1 MTSGNT
7 GRKRPTISDV
17 ARRAGVSKGAVS
29 RALNTGTG
37 TSASTR
43 ERIRQAAIEL
53 GWSPSYAA
61 RALNGKSLGTI
72 GLVVRRS
79 PEILDF
85 DAFFPSFLS
94 GIESVLSHEE
104 HATVIRFVPDEPT
117 ETATYERL
125 FNDHFVDGF
134 LVTDLRT
141 DDGRPALLRRLGAP
155 AVVVGAPEGSSAF
168 PTITNDS
175 EEAIRGVVRRF
186 AEAGHRRVAHVQGD
200 PDMLHAH
207 QRRHHW
213 ERAVREFGMEPG
225 PVEELGGYTIA
236 GGAQATRRIIAR
248 SEGERPTAIFYGS
261 DLMAIG
267 GYSAL
272 RDAGLS
278 VPDDMAVA
286 GFDDIPL
293 ASFVTPPLTTVRNRH
308 RDLGRVGARLLLDM
322 LTGQEPPSSTVL
334 TGELCLRESSGTP
347 GQDL

>member
-1 MTSGNT
+1 MTSGST

-43 ERIRQAAIEL
+43 ERIRQAAVEL
-53 GWSPSYAA
+53 GWSPSYVA

-94 GIESVLSHEE
+94 GIESVLSGEE
-104 HATVIRFVPDEPT
+104 HATVIRFVPDERT

-155 AVVVGAPEGSSAF
+155 AVVVGAPEGSSDF

-175 EEAIRGVVRRF
+175 REAIRGLVRCF
-186 AEAGHRRVAHVQGD
+186 VEAGHQHIAHVQGD
-200 PDMLHAH
+200 PHMLHAL
-207 QRRHHW
+207 QRRRHW
-213 ERAVREFGMEPG
+213 EQAVREFGLEPG
-225 PVEELGGYTIA
+225 PVEENGGYTIA
-236 GGAQATRRIIAR
+236 GGAQATERIIAGR
-248 SEGERPTAIFYGS
+248 GGERPTAVFYGS

-267 GYSAL
+267 GYSVL
-272 RDAGLS
+272 REAGLS
-278 VPDDMAVA
+278 IPDDMAVA

-308 RDLGRVGARLLLDM
+308 RALGSVGARILLDM
-322 LTGQEPPSSTVL
+322 LKGQEPPLSTVL
-334 TGELCLRESSGTP
+334 TGELRLRKSSGQP
-347 GQDL
+347 DPRL